1 MEWTE
6 DHDVIL
12 LLEILASDLFS
23 FKKGSVARGERWE
36 SIVEKLNQV
45 KTLSFHLKDK
55 RAVRD
60 QWVLLQKE

>member
-6 DHDVIL
+6 DHHVL
-12 LLEILASDLFS
+12 LLREILASDLFS
-23 FKKGSVARGERWE
+23 FKKGSVATGERWE
-36 SIVEKLNQV
+36 SIAEKLDEV

-60 QWVLLQKE
+60 R